1 MRQQSH
7 CHGKMGLSWEYYR
20 CSVLIILR
28 ICNSFYGTM
37 QAVETAPP
45 HVGGVLFAPK
55 PTGVAM
61 AENTN
66 DLEETQD
73 ETPQV
78 SNLTTTSVEVIE
90 AKLVRMHQSAAQE
103 ITADEV
109 DLQQSAALDVTTAEV
124 SAREAALGLVT
135 ARDVE
140 LNNSAVGI
148 IRAET
153 ANIAG
158 SAGVVLAESANLGNT
173 YAGVVAGGQVRSER
187 IESLILLARNVE
199 GDIQTVVD
207 TRGALIAG
215 MVGGLFAGIF
225 LLVGRMLF
233 DRKS

>member
-1 MRQQSH
+1 
-7 CHGKMGLSWEYYR
+7 
-20 CSVLIILR
+20 
-28 ICNSFYGTM
+28 M
-37 QAVETAPP
+37 QTVEAAPP
-45 HVGGVLFAPK
+45 LVGGVLFAPN
-55 PTGVAM
+55 PNGVVM
-61 AENTN
+61 AEKTT
-66 DLEETQD
+66 DPEETQG

-78 SNLTTTSVEVIE
+78 TNVTNTSVEVIE

-109 DLQQSAALDVTTAEV
+109 DLQQSATLDVTTAEM

-135 ARDVE
+135 ARNVE

-153 ANIAG
+153 ANITG

-173 YAGVVAGGQVRSER
+173 YAGLVAGSQVRSEK

-199 GDIQTVVD
+199 GDVQTVID
-207 TRGALIAG
+207 TRSALIAG

-225 LLVGRMLF
+225 MLVGRMLF
-233 DRKS
+233 GRKS

>member
-1 MRQQSH
+1 MKISIRLPIH
-7 CHGKMGLSWEYYR
+7 IM
-20 CSVLIILR
+20 
-28 ICNSFYGTM
+28 FYGTM

-55 PTGVAM
+55 PTGVVM

-66 DLEETQD
+66 DIEETQD
-73 ETPQV
+73 EIPQV
-78 SNLTTTSVEVIE
+78 ANVTNASVEVVE

-124 SAREAALGLVT
+124 NAHEAALGLVT
-135 ARDVE
+135 ARDVD
-140 LNNSAVGI
+140 LNNSAVAI

-173 YAGVVAGGQVRSER
+173 YAGVVAGNEVRSER

-199 GDIQTVVD
+199 GDVQTVVD
-207 TRGALIAG
+207 TRSALIAG
-215 MVGGLFAGIF
+215 MVGGLLAGIF

-233 DRKS
+233 GHKS

>member
-1 MRQQSH
+1 
-7 CHGKMGLSWEYYR
+7 
-20 CSVLIILR
+20 
-28 ICNSFYGTM
+28 M
-37 QAVETAPP
+37 QAVETPPP
-45 HVGGVLFAPK
+45 HVGGVLFAPN
-55 PTGVAM
+55 PIGFVM
-61 AENTN
+61 AEKTT
-66 DLEETQD
+66 DPEDTQD

-78 SNLTTTSVEVIE
+78 ANITNTSVEVVE
-90 AKLVRMHQSAAQE
+90 AKLVRLHQSAAQE

-124 SAREAALGLVT
+124 SAREAALVLVT

-140 LNNSAVGI
+140 MTNSAAGI

-153 ANIAG
+153 ANIEG

-173 YAGVVAGGQVRSER
+173 YAGVVAGSQVRSER

-199 GDIQTVVD
+199 GDVQTVID
-207 TRGALIAG
+207 TRSALIAG

-233 DRKS
+233 GPKS